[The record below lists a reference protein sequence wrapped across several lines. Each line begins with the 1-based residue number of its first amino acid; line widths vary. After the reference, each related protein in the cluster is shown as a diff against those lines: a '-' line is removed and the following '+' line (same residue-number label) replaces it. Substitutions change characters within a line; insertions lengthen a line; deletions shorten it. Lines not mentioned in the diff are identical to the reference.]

1 MTALMIKASGGEE
14 DPLGPD
20 RDTGVLVAPVEP
32 KIKKP
37 PLYRVVLLNDDYT
50 PMEFVVEVLQSFFG
64 LGREKATQVM
74 LQIHTRGRGTGGVY
88 SREVAESKVNQVN
101 EFSRQNHHPLL
112 SMMEPL

>member
-1 MTALMIKASGGEE
+1 MSGNKTPDQRDSGEALLEAVRAEV
-14 DPLGPD
+14 GPPG
-20 RDTGVLVAPVEP
+20 RFQ
-32 KIKKP
+32 
-37 PLYRVVLLNDDYT
+37 VVLLNDDFT
-50 PMEFVVEVLQSFFG
+50 PMDFVVFVLQEFFAMNQ
-64 LGREKATQVM
+64 EKATQVM

>member
-1 MTALMIKASGGEE
+1 MSGNKTPDQREDGDALLEAVRAEV
-14 DPLGPD
+14 GPPG
-20 RDTGVLVAPVEP
+20 RFQV
-32 KIKKP
+32 I
-37 PLYRVVLLNDDYT
+37 LLNDDFT
-50 PMEFVVEVLQSFFG
+50 PMDFVVFVLQEFFAMNQ
-64 LGREKATQVM
+64 EKATQVM

>member
-1 MTALMIKASGGEE
+1 VI
-14 DPLGPD
+14 
-20 RDTGVLVAPVEP
+20 
-32 KIKKP
+32 
-37 PLYRVVLLNDDYT
+37 LLNDDFT
-50 PMEFVVEVLQSFFG
+50 PMDFVVFVLQEFFAMNQ
-64 LGREKATQVM
+64 EKATQVM

>member
-1 MTALMIKASGGEE
+1 M
-14 DPLGPD
+14 
-20 RDTGVLVAPVEP
+20 
-32 KIKKP
+32 
-37 PLYRVVLLNDDYT
+37 VLLNDDFT
-50 PMEFVVEVLQSFFG
+50 PMDFVVFVLQEFFAMNQ
-64 LGREKATQVM
+64 EKATQVM

>member
-1 MTALMIKASGGEE
+1 MSGNKTPNQRDSGEALLEAVRAEV
-14 DPLGPD
+14 GPPG
-20 RDTGVLVAPVEP
+20 RFQ
-32 KIKKP
+32 
-37 PLYRVVLLNDDYT
+37 VVLLNDDFT
-50 PMEFVVEVLQSFFG
+50 PMDFVVFVLQEFFAMNQ
-64 LGREKATQVM
+64 EKATQVM

>member
-1 MTALMIKASGGEE
+1 MSGNKIPDQRDSGEALLEAVRAEV
-14 DPLGPD
+14 GPPG
-20 RDTGVLVAPVEP
+20 RFQ
-32 KIKKP
+32 
-37 PLYRVVLLNDDYT
+37 VVLLNDDFT
-50 PMEFVVEVLQSFFG
+50 PMDFVVFVLQEFFAMNQ
-64 LGREKATQVM
+64 EKATQVM

>member
-1 MTALMIKASGGEE
+1 MTGNKTPDQHIGGDALLEAVRTEV
-14 DPLGPD
+14 GPPG
-20 RDTGVLVAPVEP
+20 RFQ
-32 KIKKP
+32 
-37 PLYRVVLLNDDYT
+37 VVLLNDDFT
-50 PMEFVVEVLQSFFG
+50 PMDFVVFVLQEFFAMNQ
-64 LGREKATQVM
+64 EKATQVM